1 VTEAAIV
8 PYRVVYS
15 ERVRLRVR
23 SLAKIAFERGDGEA
37 FLAAVAEF
45 HRRLAIYP
53 QFGEPLM
60 DLSRQS
66 GRIWI
71 ATVPPVT
78 MRYAVFEEL
87 RLVAI
92 GALPVLSP
100 PTKPRPTD

>member
-1 VTEAAIV
+1 MTEAAIFHC
-8 PYRVVYS
+8 RVVDS
-15 ERVRLRVR
+15 ERVRLLVR
-23 SLAKIAFERGDGEA
+23 SFAKIAFERGDGEG
-37 FLAAVAEF
+37 FLAAVTEF
-45 HRRLAIYP
+45 HRRLTIYP

-87 RLVAI
+87 RLAAI
-92 GALPVLSP
+92 AALPVLSP
-100 PTKPRPTD
+100 QAKSRPAD